1 MKTTIL
7 LTEEAE
13 MEKEKDYFWLYIGA
27 VIVAV
32 AATLM
37 VVKGSEHEKYA
48 TSAKAIA
55 EDATNSSYR

>member
-1 MKTTIL
+1 
-7 LTEEAE
+7 
-13 MEKEKDYFWLYIGA
+13 MEKEKDYFWYYVGG

-32 AATLM
+32 VITM
-37 VVKGSEHEKYA
+37 VMVKSSEHEKYA